1 MRRLIFSFS
10 ALSLLAMAVGCTHT
24 AGQCDCDKNGN
35 CFGCL
40 PHAVMPAAKAEP
52 IKELPKDAPKE
63 TEQTSLETTEPP
75 VSPSN

>member
-1 MRRLIFSFS
+1 MRRLIFSLS

-40 PHAVMPAAKAEP
+40 PRVAAPAAKAEP
-52 IKELPKDAPKE
+52 IKEMPKDAPKE
-63 TEQTSLETTEPP
+63 TEQTSFETNDGPAAE
-75 VSPSN
+75 